1 MQPLVITDDQ
11 IFLFIGQY
19 LWPMIR
25 LGAFFL
31 AVPVIGARTV
41 PVRIRLVLMVLTTF
55 IVVPVI
61 PPPPAIPLLSMQAV
75 ITIFQEILIGLAL
88 GFCMQIVMHLYVLA
102 GQFIAMKMGLG
113 FAAMNDPASGV
124 SVAILSQF
132 YTLLTTL
139 LFLSVNGHLV
149 MLDIFINTFINIPVG
164 TGGLGVDSFLMLA
177 NMGSWMFAGALVIS
191 LPLFTALMIV
201 NMSFGVMGRSAPQM
215 NVFTVGF
222 PATLIFGLALMWIS
236 LTNFLPLFYQL
247 MDEGMGMFLRLAE
260 AQ

>member
-1 MQPLVITDDQ
+1 MEPITISDAQ
-11 IFLFIGQY
+11 IWQFVGQY
-19 LWPMIR
+19 VWPMIR

-41 PVRIRLVLMVLTTF
+41 PMRVRIGLMLMTTF
-55 IVVPVI
+55 ILVPI
-61 PPPPAIPLLSMQAV
+61 LPSPPPIELVSLQGVMV
-75 ITIFQEILIGLAL
+75 IFQEILIGLSL
-88 GFCMQIVMHLYVLA
+88 GFCLQVVMHLYVLA

-132 YTLLTTL
+132 YTLVTTL
-139 LFLSVNGHLV
+139 LFLSLNGHLV
-149 MLDIFINTFINIPVG
+149 MLDIFIGTFTSMPVG
-164 TGGLGVDSFLMLA
+164 SGGLNVESFLVLA
-177 NMGSWMFAGALVIS
+177 QMGSWMFSGALVIA

-222 PATLIFGLALMWIS
+222 PATLIFGLALMWVS
-236 LTNFLPLFYQL
+236 LANFLPMFYQL
-247 MDEGMGMFLRLAE
+247 LDEGMNLFTRLAE